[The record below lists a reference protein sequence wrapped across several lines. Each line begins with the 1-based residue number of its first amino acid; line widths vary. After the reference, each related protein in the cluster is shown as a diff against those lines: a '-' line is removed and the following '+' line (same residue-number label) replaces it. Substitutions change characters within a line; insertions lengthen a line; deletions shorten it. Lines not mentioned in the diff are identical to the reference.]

1 MSSPMQTYY
10 KNLAETTMKN
20 LTHRGFDTFYAENA
34 PEALELAKS
43 FIKSGSKVTNGGS
56 VTLTEIGLM
65 DYLKSGSDFTYLDRT
80 VPQTDEEKDA
90 FWSQVFVCDT
100 FFASCNAITVDGQLV
115 NIDGTSNRVACMLFG
130 PKQVVLIAGMN
141 KVCPDVE
148 SAYKRVKLS
157 AAPPNCN
164 RLNRNTPCAV
174 TGKCADCLSPDCIC
188 SATVITR
195 KPNIPHRVKI
205 ILVGE
210 NLGY

>member
-1 MSSPMQTYY
+1 MASPMQTYY

-34 PEALELAKS
+34 SEALDLAKS
-43 FIKSGSKVTNGGS
+43 FI
-56 VTLTEIGLM
+56 
-65 DYLKSGSDFTYLDRT
+65 KSGSDFTYLDRT
-80 VPQTDEEKDA
+80 VPQTEEEKDA
-90 FWSQVFVCDT
+90 FWAQVFTCDT

-210 NLGY
+210 TLGY